1 MPELVRNFTAR
12 LRKFLRSRRCARRYG
27 VRIPCRV
34 EFAKARKANNGS
46 LAPNSIEGYA
56 SDVSADGMALVLPAI
71 RIGDRYLA
79 GENHPL
85 LVTLELPDST
95 LTLHTVAVRYDTF
108 ADGDQ
113 TGYMV
118 GVRITKLGQE
128 ERARYVDFLAQLS
141 RK

>member
-1 MPELVRNFTAR
+1 MPDLVRNFTAR
-12 LRKFLRSRRCARRYG
+12 LRKFLRSRRCARRYD

-34 EFAKARKANNGS
+34 EFANARRANNGS
-46 LAPNSIEGYA
+46 AASNSIEGYA

-79 GENHPL
+79 GESHPL
-85 LVTLELPDST
+85 LVTLELPDSR
-95 LTLHTVAVRYDTF
+95 LALHTVAVRYDTF

-113 TGYMV
+113 TGYQV

-128 ERARYVDFLAQLS
+128 ERAHYVDFLAQLS